1 MKKSETG
8 WIQAFTGLV
17 RMPGSTQDA
26 DQVVFEREVL
36 NELVRLHAGVLL
48 RMPWVQSLLAI
59 GMGLL
64 VYQHVQTSWVL
75 VWGFV
80 TVSAECLRAYH
91 ARRVLRRPEP
101 DDPVS
106 AHWRFIGLAAIAGAT
121 VGTSALLFTPL
132 LPLPEQSLLMI
143 ILFAMPAAGVS
154 VAVSSR
160 QILATYSLLILLPA
174 AIRWAL
180 LYPAQTVTVAGL
192 TILYW
197 AFILGVAGDGEQLL
211 RRSVAIRRERDR
223 MLQDLQQSHAQ
234 VRAAVAKTEQAA
246 QTRARVLA
254 AASHDLRQ
262 PLHALS
268 VYSAVLV
275 AKPAAETL
283 PEIARNIDR
292 LVGNMG
298 GLLHGLL
305 DLSRFATDQYTLE
318 RQRISLDRLV
328 HDVCSEYQSQ
338 AKHKQ
343 LQLTCHL
350 EHVRLYDDPV
360 VIGRIVRNLL
370 DNAIKYTDSGS
381 VTVKTGMRD
390 DKAELVIADTGKG
403 IPQSEQEKI
412 FEEFYQ
418 LDNPGRDYSRGV
430 GLGLAIVQRLC
441 KLIDA
446 DMRMKSTCGVG
457 TTFQLTFN
465 GLAPE
470 VLPRP
475 DPLDAAVKNLQAK
488 RIYLLDDEADILH
501 AMTLLLYSWN
511 LSVEAL
517 QTASKARQLFE
528 LKGKPDLFIVD
539 LRLSDGEDGWTLAQS
554 LRQSYG
560 NFPVLVVTGET
571 TAEVLQP
578 IQKAGCQ
585 LLQKPID
592 SSKLYSV
599 ISSLMKLESY
609 SNSHQQTNA

>member
-1 MKKSETG
+1 MKGSETG
-8 WIQAFTGLV
+8 WIDTFTGHV
-17 RMPGSTQDA
+17 RKPGQAHDVE
-26 DQVVFEREVL
+26 QVAFEREVL

-64 VYQHVQTSWVL
+64 VYQHVPATWL
-75 VWGFV
+75 AGWCLM

-91 ARRVLRRPEP
+91 ARQVLKRPEQE
-101 DDPVS
+101 DPVS
-106 AHWRFIGLAAIAGAT
+106 AHWSFIGLAAIAGAS
-121 VGTSALLFTPL
+121 VGLAALLFTPQ
-132 LPLPEQSLLMI
+132 LPLPDQSLLMI

-160 QILATYSLLILLPA
+160 QILATYSLLILAPA

-192 TILYW
+192 TVLYW

-223 MLQDLQQSHAQ
+223 MLQDLQQSHAT
-234 VRAAVAKTEQAA
+234 VRAAVAESEQAA

-292 LVGNMG
+292 LVANMG

-328 HDVCSEYQSQ
+328 QDVCSEYQSQ
-338 AKHKQ
+338 ARDKQ
-343 LQLTCHL
+343 LELKCEL

-381 VTVKTGMRD
+381 VAVKTGMRD
-390 DKAELVIADTGKG
+390 GKAELMIADTGKG
-403 IPQSEQEKI
+403 IPESEQEKI

-446 DMRMKSTCGVG
+446 DMRLTSTSGAG
-457 TTFQLTFN
+457 TTFQLRF
-465 GLAPE
+465 GCLAPE
-470 VLPRP
+470 ALPRP
-475 DPLDAAVKNLQAK
+475 DLFDAAVKNLQAE

-501 AMTLLLYSWN
+501 AMTLLLRSWN
-511 LSVEAL
+511 LAVEAM
-517 QTASKARQLFE
+517 QSAAQARQLFE
-528 LKGKPDLFIVD
+528 RKGKPDLLIVD
-539 LRLSDGEDGWTLAQS
+539 LRLGDGVDGWTLAQS

-560 NFPVLVVTGET
+560 DFPVLVVTGET
-571 TAEVLQP
+571 TLDALQP
-578 IQKAGCQ
+578 IHKAGCP

-592 SSKLYSV
+592 SNKLYAAIGSV
-599 ISSLMKLESY
+599 MKLS
-609 SNSHQQTNA
+609 A